1 MGLQVHTHS
10 LSSLAPVKFTYKF
23 NKEEKLVSKES
34 QYNNGLK
41 YYRQPALSGC
51 NDAVLSKGN
60 CLILTDVK
68 PLKDIFE
75 DKSSTIPIGTLAG
88 CIYLKTKKNTYL
100 TTDFKQVYNK
110 NFDQKLFINVFPI
123 SKNIVE
129 LKVTNTLKLIVDQEY
144 PYDVRVSSDLLAG
157 PDLERQR
164 FEVDYSNQKIS
175 FKTKTAEGYRYLSCA
190 ADGIL
195 RATGLM
201 LNDVVV
207 NDYLFTPEFVS
218 SGTLQYNFD
227 PKNTEI
233 KYYNEIVESKDQ
245 YNVAVRTQV
254 ERDTNLLISCSTP
267 EIAKNKEVSVN
278 IALLKTNFSS
288 SGSYSTK

>member
-10 LSSLAPVKFTYKF
+10 LSALAPVKFTYKF
-23 NKEEKLVSKES
+23 NKEEKLVAKES

-60 CLILTDVK
+60 CLILTDIK

-75 DKSSTIPIGTLAG
+75 EKSFLIPIGTLAG
-88 CIYLKTKKNTYL
+88 CIYLKTNQNEYL
-100 TTDFKQVYNK
+100 TTDFKKVYNK
-110 NFDQKLFINVFPI
+110 NLDQKLFVNAFPI
-123 SKNIVE
+123 SKNVVE
-129 LKVTNTLKLIVDQEY
+129 LKINSTTKLIVDKEY
-144 PYDVRVSSDLLAG
+144 PYEVKVSQDLLAG

-164 FEVDYSNQKIS
+164 FEIDYSNQKIS
-175 FKTKTAEGYRYLSCA
+175 FKTKTAEGYRYLSCG
-190 ADGIL
+190 ADGVM

-201 LNDVVV
+201 LNDVIV
-207 NDYLFTPEFVS
+207 NNYLFTPEFVS

-245 YNVAVRTQV
+245 YNVAIKTQI

-288 SGSYSTK
+288 SGSYLTK